1 MSADRQSM
9 RLFAVETH
17 PIQYKAP
24 LFRRLAEHPDLDV
37 TVFYATLPDA
47 RQQGAGFG
55 VSFAWDVPLL
65 EGYRHEV
72 LDNRARHPSV
82 TTFSGCDTPGIY
94 ARLRR
99 ERPDA
104 VLVNGWG
111 SKTCVQALWA
121 CRRLGIPCLV
131 RGEANH
137 LRPRAAWKHL
147 LHRMLLRQYSG
158 YLAIGT
164 ASRDF
169 YRAHGCPEDR
179 LFMAPYAVDN
189 GHFAAQAKLR
199 AERRPALRESFGV
212 PPSAM
217 VFLFAGKLEDK
228 KHPADLLEAVARLPA
243 DLRPRAHVLVAGDG
257 PLRTECEK
265 LAREKRLSVSFTGF
279 LNQSRLPDA
288 YAAADV
294 LVLPSD
300 AGETWGLVV
309 NEAMASGRPAVV
321 SRAAGCCADLVV
333 EGETGHSFACR
344 DVLALSRILA
354 TYLAD
359 PGLAAR
365 QGLAASRHIQA
376 VGIDAAVAGIVSAV
390 RACADGGRPC

>member
-1 MSADRQSM
+1 MSTGRQPM

-24 LFRRLAEHPDLDV
+24 LFRRLAEHPELDL
-37 TVFYATLPDA
+37 TVFYALIPDA

-72 LDNRARHPSV
+72 LANRARHPSV
-82 TTFSGCDTPGIY
+82 TTFTGCDTPELY
-94 ARLRR
+94 LRLRR

-137 LRPRAAWKHL
+137 LRPRAAWKHV
-147 LHRMLLRQYSG
+147 LHRMLLRQYRG
-158 YLAIGT
+158 YVAMGS
-164 ASRDF
+164 ANRDF
-169 YRAHGCPEDR
+169 YRFHGCPEQR
-179 LFMAPYAVDN
+179 IFMAPYAVDN
-189 GHFAAQAKLR
+189 GYFAAQAQLR
-199 AERRPALRESFGV
+199 TDRRHALRESFGV
-212 PPSAM
+212 RPETT
-217 VFLFAGKLEDK
+217 VFLFVGKLEEK
-228 KHPADLLEAVARLPA
+228 KHPADLLEALARLPP
-243 DLRPRAHVLVAGDG
+243 DVRSRAHVLVAGDG
-257 PLRTECEK
+257 PLRAECEE
-265 LAREKRLSVSFTGF
+265 LVREKRLPVSFAGF

-321 SRAAGCCADLVV
+321 SRVAGSCADLVV
-333 EGETGHSFACR
+333 AGETGQSFVCR
-344 DVLALSRILA
+344 DIPALSGILA
-354 TYLAD
+354 AYLAD
-359 PGLAAR
+359 SGLAAR

-376 VGIDAAVAGIVSAV
+376 YGIDAAVAGIVSAV
-390 RACADGGRPC
+390 RACTDGGRPC